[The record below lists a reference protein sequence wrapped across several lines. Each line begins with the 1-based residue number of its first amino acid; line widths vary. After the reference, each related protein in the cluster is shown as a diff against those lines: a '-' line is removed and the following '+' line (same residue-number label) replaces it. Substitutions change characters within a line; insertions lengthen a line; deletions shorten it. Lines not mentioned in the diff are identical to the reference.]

1 MTFKPLDTKD
11 ITNTRTLLHEAVPIT
26 GTILS
31 GTYGA
36 FKSEG
41 NIKNYA
47 HGMFQ
52 SVFDYPFLSSSANHI
67 FDITV
72 GVNPASSPYTA
83 GTWTTAG
90 MKTKK
95 KNIYNQM
102 AQVLMG
108 YDYTGSVLPFDQDGD
123 IVGGGQKLN
132 EVFVLPIARLLAKD
146 EIKKETFSM
155 QLAVDDAFS
164 SAGLMSKR
172 ITISDVSASTQ
183 YRVNSPVGEYGILYA
198 TASSNEQWLKAGKY
212 ATGNEQ
218 TASIGGVKYWYA
230 GLIFYQAG
238 VIVLSSSILGSQL
251 NEAASPGIGSPLKFN
266 IGNQRIHAAFTSSA
280 ITGAADNLR
289 HRIYNMQFNNTT
301 ELNST
306 VYFCRANHNEFNY
319 SSNPTYLSKS
329 KIRVKTIATDN
340 PVAYITSVGL
350 YSDNNEL
357 MATAKLSEPLKKTPD
372 TEFTIR
378 VRLDY

>member
-36 FKSEG
+36 FGSEG

-83 GTWTTAG
+83 GTWTTYG

-123 IVGGGQKLN
+123 IVLYDLGRYQSNAENRQK
-132 EVFVLPIARLLAKD
+132 R
-146 EIKKETFSM
+146 
-155 QLAVDDAFS
+155 
-164 SAGLMSKR
+164 
-172 ITISDVSASTQ
+172 
-183 YRVNSPVGEYGILYA
+183 
-198 TASSNEQWLKAGKY
+198 
-212 ATGNEQ
+212 
-218 TASIGGVKYWYA
+218 
-230 GLIFYQAG
+230 
-238 VIVLSSSILGSQL
+238 VIVSSS
-251 NEAASPGIGSPLKFN
+251 
-266 IGNQRIHAAFTSSA
+266 
-280 ITGAADNLR
+280 GA
-289 HRIYNMQFNNTT
+289 Q
-301 ELNST
+301 
-306 VYFCRANHNEFNY
+306 
-319 SSNPTYLSKS
+319 
-329 KIRVKTIATDN
+329 
-340 PVAYITSVGL
+340 SVL
-350 YSDNNEL
+350 
-357 MATAKLSEPLKKTPD
+357 TK
-372 TEFTIR
+372 
-378 VRLDY
+378 